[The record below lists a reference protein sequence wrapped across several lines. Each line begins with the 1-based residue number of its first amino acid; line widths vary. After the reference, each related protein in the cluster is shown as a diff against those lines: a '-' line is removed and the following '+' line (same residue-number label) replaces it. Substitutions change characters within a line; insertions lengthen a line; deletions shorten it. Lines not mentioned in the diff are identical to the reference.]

1 MQLFP
6 RPVGRL
12 FIIALW
18 ASGNLLLNKMVVIS
32 EITFIIIFFLV
43 PAHCFC
49 QIFIIASLLWKTTFV
64 SSSSS
69 KIYLKKKH
77 LAWKRIN
84 LVHGI
89 LAGTLCN
96 QKDASDALTFLQH
109 YNPSILKTICFA
121 NYVVPQETSK
131 AISVTPNKWKF
142 APLHVR

>member
-18 ASGNLLLNKMVVIS
+18 ASGDLLLNEMVVIS
-32 EITFIIIFFLV
+32 EITFIIIFFLL

-49 QIFIIASLLWKTTFV
+49 QIFVIASLLWKTTFV

-69 KIYLKKKH
+69 KIFKKKKKNILLGKGSTLSMAFSLAPYAIKRMH
-77 LAWKRIN
+77 L
-84 LVHGI
+84 
-89 LAGTLCN
+89 
-96 QKDASDALTFLQH
+96 SDALTFLQH

-121 NYVVPQETSK
+121 NYVVT
-131 AISVTPNKWKF
+131 
-142 APLHVR
+142 